1 VFRIPDSG
9 DTPENVRTRRE
20 NTAFFLLSLAVPLAI
35 YVSLAHRLIGAR
47 VGYQMDEA
55 LYVESAVFLLHGAG
69 APPFVHEPAAWITAF
84 GRPWPL
90 MIIPYVGAA
99 KAFVALPMFAAFG
112 ASAEAARFTAVLLGC
127 VGIAGLVVL
136 LGSQVGVATGLVV
149 GILLAVH
156 PSYVDFTVF
165 DNGGVSV
172 WMASMGLLALALAN
186 HLRRS
191 TPFSALV
198 LGLAAGAGVW
208 ARANVLWL
216 LAAAA
221 IAALV
226 AFGRRAIPPARHAA
240 AMGAGAFVGAL
251 PLIVYEIGSR
261 LGTLRFIE
269 ATRQPLSGLLL
280 LQRLHN
286 LADLMIADAEQRQI
300 WSGPPLRRWELGVG
314 IALLLFVLV
323 AVAVPAGSS
332 PEGRWRRAFAT
343 AAIVLAAVMLTS
355 RLGIT
360 QHHLVAVLPLALS
373 AVTLFAVETA
383 RRFRPAMPLLAA
395 LGVGLLMLFVRWDV
409 RIDRGL
415 RRTGG
420 TWSYSSAVD
429 DARLYLAS
437 NQIPPERLKILNWGF
452 QNNFYVASGG
462 AVYGTELYWG
472 ATNDLARPD
481 RTWDQEIAD
490 GGSFLAF
497 VTPAGVSPLN
507 AASEGFAEA
516 LARYEGPR
524 RETVFNDRLGRPHVR
539 LIEIRPER

>member
-1 VFRIPDSG
+1 M
-9 DTPENVRTRRE
+9 RTSRE
-20 NTAFFLLSLAVPLAI
+20 NTALLLLSLAIPFAL
-35 YVSLAHRLIGAR
+35 YVGFAHHLVGAR

-55 LYVESAVFLLHGAG
+55 LYVESAVFLLHGEG
-69 APPFVHEPAAWITAF
+69 SPPFVHEPAAWITAF

-99 KAFVALPMFAAFG
+99 KAFVALPLFAAFG
-112 ASAEAARFTAVLLGC
+112 TSAEVARMTAVLLGC
-127 VGIAGLVVL
+127 VGIAGLVAL
-136 LGSQVGVATGLVV
+136 LGSRIEAAAGFIVGV
-149 GILLAVH
+149 LLALH
-156 PSYVDFTVF
+156 PSYLDFTVF

-191 TPFSALV
+191 TGASAML
-198 LGLAAGAGVW
+198 LGLAAGVGVW
-208 ARANVLWL
+208 ARANFLWL
-216 LAAAA
+216 LVAAA

-226 AFGRRAIPPARHAA
+226 AFGRRAVPPARHAV
-240 AMGAGAFVGAL
+240 AMAAGAFVGAL
-251 PLIVYEIGSR
+251 PLLVYEIGSR
-261 LGTLRFIE
+261 LGTLQFIE
-269 ATRQPLSGLLL
+269 ATRQPLSYRLL

-314 IALLLFVLV
+314 IALLLLVL
-323 AVAVPAGSS
+323 AAAILPARDAIAGK
-332 PEGRWRRAFAT
+332 WRRAFAT
-343 AAIVLAAVMLTS
+343 AAIVLAAIMLTS
-355 RLGIT
+355 HLGIT

-373 AVTLFAVETA
+373 AVTLLAVETA
-383 RRFRPAMPLLAA
+383 RGFRPATPLLAA
-395 LGVGLLMLFVRWDV
+395 LGVGLLALFVRWDV

-420 TWSYSSAVD
+420 TWSYSSAI
-429 DARLYLAS
+429 DAARIYLAS
-437 NQIPPERLKILNWGF
+437 NHVAPERLKILNWGF

-462 AVYGTELYWG
+462 ATYGTELYWL
-472 ATNDLARPD
+472 ATKDLARPG
-481 RTWDQEIAD
+481 RTWDEEIAD

-516 LARYEGPR
+516 LARYQGPR
-524 RETVFNDRLGRPHVR
+524 RETIFPDRLGKPHVR
-539 LIEIRPER
+539 LVEIARRP